1 MKNTKGFIGLAAFTF
16 SLWAVVVVTYARQ
29 TTSGS
34 GKLDRLMPLQQSSC
48 SSSSSSSSS
57 GE

>member
-1 MKNTKGFIGLAAFTF
+1 MKNTKGLIGLATF
-16 SLWAVVVVTYARQ
+16 VLSLWAVVVVTYAKQ
-29 TTSGS
+29 VAPG
-34 GKLDRLMPLQQSSC
+34 GAKLDRLIPLQQSSC

>member
-1 MKNTKGFIGLAAFTF
+1 MNNTKGLIGLATF
-16 SLWAVVVVTYARQ
+16 VVSLWAVVVVTYAKQ
-29 TTSGS
+29 AAPGAE
-34 GKLDRLMPLQQSSC
+34 KLDRIMPLQQSSC